1 VKAIIRNFL
10 LVGLALLE
18 VEYLNAGMLG
28 LAAVAG
34 IELPDAAFREG
45 SAC

>member
-18 VEYLNAGMLG
+18 VEYLNAGMLR

>member
-1 VKAIIRNFL
+1 MIRNFL

-18 VEYLNAGMLG
+18 VEYLHAGMLR
-28 LAAVAG
+28 LAAVAA

-45 SAC
+45 SAY